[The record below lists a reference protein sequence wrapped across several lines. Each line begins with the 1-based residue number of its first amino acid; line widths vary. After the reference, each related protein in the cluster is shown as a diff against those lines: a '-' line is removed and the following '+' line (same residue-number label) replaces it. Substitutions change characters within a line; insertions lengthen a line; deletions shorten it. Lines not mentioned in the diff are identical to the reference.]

1 MTYFQWSTYLINQ
14 FIPLHSFPWLSR
26 GCLNCDMINWNT
38 PKKIQGKYINV
49 NHNPSIT
56 DGKVL
61 VATLVVI
68 QEDYSSPH
76 SPICLSI
83 IRVQNQSFLTV
94 CYCLLV
100 FTHFAVSSSPTKM
113 KLQVLINTWLFYAN
127 DDIITPENIHTV
139 TVTTTLGFLHLHL
152 HVAGNSSWASDHSFL
167 LTVLAFELALSFP
180 SACYNPITISK

>member
-1 MTYFQWSTYLINQ
+1 MLPGSNSKAFETNDLQQVSHRQYFKEWIHIQQTWQKQVKTILIYMYMTYFQWSIYLINQ

-49 NHNPSIT
+49 NPNPSIT

-61 VATLVVI
+61 VATFVVI

-100 FTHFAVSSSPTKM
+100 FTHFAVSSSPSKM
-113 KLQVLINTWLFYAN
+113 KLQVLINTWLFYTN
-127 DDIITPENIHTV
+127 DDIVTPENIHTV
-139 TVTTTLGFLHLHL
+139 
-152 HVAGNSSWASDHSFL
+152 
-167 LTVLAFELALSFP
+167 
-180 SACYNPITISK
+180 

>member
-1 MTYFQWSTYLINQ
+1 MTYFQWSIYLINQ

-61 VATLVVI
+61 AATFVVI
-68 QEDYSSPH
+68 QEIYSSPH

-113 KLQVLINTWLFYAN
+113 KLQTLYWSTHDCFMPMTILLLQKTSTLSSDYHTGVLT
-127 DDIITPENIHTV
+127 
-139 TVTTTLGFLHLHL
+139 
-152 HVAGNSSWASDHSFL
+152 SASTCS
-167 LTVLAFELALSFP
+167 
-180 SACYNPITISK
+180 